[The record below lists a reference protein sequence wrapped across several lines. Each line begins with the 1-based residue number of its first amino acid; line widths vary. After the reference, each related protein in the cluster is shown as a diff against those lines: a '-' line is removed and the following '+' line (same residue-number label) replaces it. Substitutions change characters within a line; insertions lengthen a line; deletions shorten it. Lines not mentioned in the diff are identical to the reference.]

1 MRLYI
6 DEIGALRRRP
16 RNARAEALAAR
27 AGLAG
32 LAIHG
37 DAFVGRCAAA
47 RDGGGERNVD
57 FDLDELSPDAAWAR
71 AAFARH
77 AAAGAGDAE
86 LLGGGEDAAA
96 GWAWTQTDDELEVRV
111 RGAPAADAA
120 RGAAKKRVAVSY
132 GRGDALEVKVDG
144 EVRACLRP
152 LFARVAPDGCAWTLD
167 GDEIVVT
174 MEKEEARPWA
184 SLTLSGNAQ

>member
-1 MRLYI
+1 M
-6 DEIGALRRRP
+6 
-16 RNARAEALAAR
+16 
-27 AGLAG
+27 
-32 LAIHG
+32 
-37 DAFVGRCAAA
+37 
-47 RDGGGERNVD
+47 
-57 FDLDELSPDAAWAR
+57 
-71 AAFARH
+71 
-77 AAAGAGDAE
+77 
-86 LLGGGEDAAA
+86 
-96 GWAWTQTDDELEVRV
+96 

-120 RGAAKKRVAVSY
+120 RGAAKKRGAVSY